1 VAPSS
6 TASEWRVPLVNLGY
20 SDEEERALLEVF
32 RSGWWTYGPVSRELE
47 QRFAEYLGVRHA
59 LAVSSGTAALH
70 LACVA
75 LGAGEGDEIVTPS
88 LTFVAAANTILHC
101 GARPRFA
108 DIQALNKPLVSVETI
123 SRAVTSRTRGIC
135 VMHYGGYPCAMDAIM
150 DFARQRGLWVIED
163 AAHAP
168 GGVWGGI
175 RCGAWGDVGCFSFF
189 GNKNITCA
197 EGGMAVTQRD
207 DVAEKLRSLRSHGMT
222 ALTWDRFRGHQFS
235 YDVTAAGFNYR
246 MDDLRAAILGGQLR
260 SLERLNGLRRER
272 IRWYRERLGGDSR
285 WILPFENFEGQSA
298 CHLFVIVL
306 DASITREDVMTK
318 MRKRRIQTSIH
329 YPPVHQFSFF
339 RKVLPESADLK
350 ITEDIGRR
358 LLTLPLYPALTR
370 DDVDL
375 VCSAL
380 QESAQA

>member
-1 VAPSS
+1 
-6 TASEWRVPLVNLGY
+6 
-20 SDEEERALLEVF
+20 
-32 RSGWWTYGPVSRELE
+32 
-47 QRFAEYLGVRHA
+47 
-59 LAVSSGTAALH
+59 
-70 LACVA
+70 
-75 LGAGEGDEIVTPS
+75 
-88 LTFVAAANTILHC
+88 
-101 GARPRFA
+101 
-108 DIQALNKPLVSVETI
+108 
-123 SRAVTSRTRGIC
+123 
-135 VMHYGGYPCAMDAIM
+135 
-150 DFARQRGLWVIED
+150 
-163 AAHAP
+163 
-168 GGVWGGI
+168 
-175 RCGAWGDVGCFSFF
+175 
-189 GNKNITCA
+189 
-197 EGGMAVTQRD
+197 
-207 DVAEKLRSLRSHGMT
+207 
-222 ALTWDRFRGHQFS
+222 
-235 YDVTAAGFNYR
+235 